1 MEPNKNENIINNE
14 EQQYAQNPITNATPS
29 NLETNEGNSDS
40 SANIPNDSESL
51 LSQINNNIFLSES
64 TLETLYSIL
73 FAKGSYLD
81 EVSLKEDNINIK
93 FASFLK
99 QRQQSLLVFLG
110 DKMQFYN
117 SKLIDGELSHLEKL
131 MKILRSK
138 KRELRIKR
146 IETDVPQETIEE
158 EKNEEPENQ
167 YLKISL
173 FENELAK
180 NQRSKT
186 CAERIPIKNT
196 FRRTLSC
203 INFKTDEECD
213 HMQKKKNGNN
223 FARNVHNFLNFN
235 DLTELISLNIFKK
248 KTLKEYNPVEN
259 SFSFNLN
266 DRYIVTLKSF
276 EDKPIDKTSYFQNI
290 PYSVMQNYI
299 FPCFSAYNL
308 FYLRQVSSEW
318 RELIRSM
325 WHKTFQREMHE
336 QLYAADLCQEIE
348 FHFKLIALRTPFVQ
362 KFAIFLKA
370 LAEILDW
377 NWVSSLSMTANE
389 EIDQKVKMI
398 FYGLFKILG
407 KQIQPLNN
415 LNDMND
421 EIWEYIKP
429 ALKDGSLRNDMNEVI
444 ETEYLFDSNSELM
457 KMKDKI
463 INCYSISMA
472 NLGDLPDKNN
482 IFILNIYL
490 KQLFLF
496 AMLKNSVFIGQKFL
510 FYVKDTLKLISET
523 WPQKKGFLEGAYKIL
538 LFKNVKFIE
547 GEIMVVDEDEFDASN
562 ELEENKENN
571 DSNQNFLSLL
581 NKFKDPSVPDFT
593 IKKKGVETHIYLDDA
608 TKAELILSSILS
620 FRHRSLGNLM
630 HLASKTRERIEMINE
645 ELRREETL
653 REGKKE
659 LERKLENENDFFP
672 NFDEKAD
679 NLE

>member
-1 MEPNKNENIINNE
+1 MEPNKPENIINND
-14 EQQYAQNPITNATPS
+14 EQEYSQNPITS
-29 NLETNEGNSDS
+29 NNQTHLESTNEVNSDS
-40 SANIPNDSESL
+40 SINIPNDSESL

-146 IETDVPQETIEE
+146 NEIEAPQEIVEE

-173 FENELAK
+173 FENEFNK
-180 NQRSKT
+180 NHRSKT
-186 CAERIPIKNT
+186 CAERIPIKNA

-203 INFKTDEECD
+203 FNFKTEETHD
-213 HMQKKKNGNN
+213 TAQKKNVNN

-276 EDKPIDKTSYFQNI
+276 EDKPIDKTSFFQNI
-290 PYSVMQNYI
+290 PYSVLQNYI

-348 FHFKLIALRTPFVQ
+348 FHFKLIALRTPFVH

-377 NWVSSLSMTANE
+377 NWVHTLSMTANE
-389 EIDQKVKMI
+389 EIDQRVKMI

-407 KQIQPLNN
+407 KQIKPLNN

-421 EIWEYIKP
+421 EIWEFIKP
-429 ALKDGSLRNDMNEVI
+429 ALNDGSLRNDMNDVI
-444 ETEYLFDSNSELM
+444 DSEYFFDSNDELM
-457 KMKDKI
+457 KMKEKI
-463 INCYSISMA
+463 INCYSISMV

-510 FYVKDTLKLISET
+510 FYVKDTLKMISEA

-538 LFKNVKFIE
+538 LFKNVKFIG
-547 GEIMVVDEDEFDASN
+547 GEIMVVDEDEFDTTN
-562 ELEENKENN
+562 GFEENKEND

-659 LERKLENENDFFP
+659 LERKLENENDFFR
-672 NFDEKAD
+672 NFDEKD
-679 NLE
+679 DKL